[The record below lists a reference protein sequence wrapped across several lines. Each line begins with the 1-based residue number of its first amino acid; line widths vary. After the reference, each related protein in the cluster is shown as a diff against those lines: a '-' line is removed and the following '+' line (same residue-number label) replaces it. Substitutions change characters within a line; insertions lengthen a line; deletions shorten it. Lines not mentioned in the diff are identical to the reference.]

1 MKNSKVK
8 KPVTKGAAKVPT
20 IMQLEALEC
29 GAACLCMVMAYYG
42 KWVPLEQ
49 ARKDCGVSR
58 DGSKAKNVVIAARNY
73 GFKATGFRCEVEGLK
88 KSISYPC
95 IIHWNFNHFV
105 VLEGFKGNYAYIN
118 DPGRGEVKV
127 SMDEFDRAFTG
138 ICLAIEPGE
147 DFEPSGKKKSVLE
160 YVREHLKGAG
170 EAMVFLII
178 TSVLG
183 YLFGLL
189 NPVFTK
195 FFMDR
200 LLTGEN
206 SGLLMPFVFLM
217 SVLAISQ
224 IIVAFIQAIYQ
235 MKINGKIAAVGNSSF
250 MWNVLKKPMEFFS
263 QRLSGDIL
271 QRQGT
276 NASIASTLVN
286 TFTPLFLNSVM
297 MVFYLVV
304 MLRYSAILTLVGIAA
319 ISVNLILSRIIANK
333 RESIMRIQVRDKGKL
348 SAATVSGIQM
358 VETIKASGAE
368 NGYFQKWAGYQ
379 ASANTQSVRF
389 TRLNAFLGG
398 LPALT
403 SQLAN
408 LTVVILGVF
417 LTISGEFTIGAIM
430 TFQGF
435 LSQFMSPVMT
445 IISAGESI
453 QVMRTDM
460 ERIDDVMKYP
470 EDEHFKDEPAKA
482 EEDYS
487 KLGGK
492 VELRNVTFGY
502 SRLSDPLISDFSMTL
517 EPGSRVAFVGTSGC
531 GKSTLSKLISG
542 LYKPWSGEIL
552 FDGKPIKDIDRT
564 VFTSSVAVVDQDIV
578 LFEDTIENNI
588 RMWNKSLKDFEITMA
603 AKDAQIYDDIMA
615 RDGGFSGVLAEG
627 GKDLSGGQRQRIEI
641 ARVLAQ
647 DPSIIIMDEAT
658 SALDA
663 KTEYELVKAVKDRGI
678 TCIVIAHRLST
689 IRDCDEIIVMDHGKV
704 LMRGTHEELMAKG
717 GAYAEFVIN
726 D

>member
-8 KPVTKGAAKVPT
+8 KPVIKGAAKVPT

-73 GFKATGFRCEVEGLK
+73 GFKAKGFRCEVEGLK

-348 SAATVSGIQM
+348 SAATVSGIQIER
-358 VETIKASGAE
+358 VS
-368 NGYFQKWAGYQ
+368 W
-379 ASANTQSVRF
+379 
-389 TRLNAFLGG
+389 
-398 LPALT
+398 
-403 SQLAN
+403 
-408 LTVVILGVF
+408 
-417 LTISGEFTIGAIM
+417 
-430 TFQGF
+430 
-435 LSQFMSPVMT
+435 
-445 IISAGESI
+445 
-453 QVMRTDM
+453 RT
-460 ERIDDVMKYP
+460 
-470 EDEHFKDEPAKA
+470 
-482 EEDYS
+482 
-487 KLGGK
+487 
-492 VELRNVTFGY
+492 
-502 SRLSDPLISDFSMTL
+502 
-517 EPGSRVAFVGTSGC
+517 PGSYIPACESDSCDTWR
-531 GKSTLSKLISG
+531 ISH
-542 LYKPWSGEIL
+542 YQW
-552 FDGKPIKDIDRT
+552 
-564 VFTSSVAVVDQDIV
+564 
-578 LFEDTIENNI
+578 
-588 RMWNKSLKDFEITMA
+588 
-603 AKDAQIYDDIMA
+603 
-615 RDGGFSGVLAEG
+615 
-627 GKDLSGGQRQRIEI
+627 
-641 ARVLAQ
+641 
-647 DPSIIIMDEAT
+647 
-658 SALDA
+658 
-663 KTEYELVKAVKDRGI
+663 
-678 TCIVIAHRLST
+678 
-689 IRDCDEIIVMDHGKV
+689 
-704 LMRGTHEELMAKG
+704 
-717 GAYAEFVIN
+717 
-726 D
+726 

>member
-73 GFKATGFRCEVEGLK
+73 GFKAKGFRCEVEGLK

-147 DFEPSGKKKSVLE
+147 DFEPSGKKKSLLE

-297 MVFYLVV
+297 MAFYLVV

-435 LSQFMSPVMT
+435 LSQFMSPAMT

-453 QVMRTDM
+453 QIMRTDM